1 MSALDV
7 RNGRVDIEVP
17 TDEDAKHC
25 ARVLKDQHSSLKSI
39 DLRRGLVTSAGAGAL
54 AKALKGGSSLRHLG
68 LPGNSIGDVGVG
80 AIGRA
85 LEGNLGCVLA
95 SVDLSAT
102 GITVVGLS
110 NLVQGVSRLPNL
122 HTVCLNDNNLAQE
135 AGLQLSNLLKAST
148 SLHTVLAG
156 GNYLGDRGLA
166 ALCGAFCYLKP
177 ARVLSLDV
185 SGNGIGDLGAQWLCK
200 GISALC
206 RNQQDTAGGG
216 SGSGIRDLRLRGNN
230 ITHTGAKELATILSE
245 DRCAR
250 DLREL
255 DLSMNTITADGFRPL
270 AVSLRGCREL
280 VRLDV
285 AGCRLGPGGVDAVAD
300 LIAASGPKLTAVV
313 LTPKAEFADRVLG
326 DRGGLAVALRQS
338 LQRLADSLPFAGSVV
353 EVGLGAFLRA
363 DPAAAASIEEI
374 LRERREQQQQ
384 QQQQQQARE
393 AQSSER
399 SAREGSKRGTAAA
412 VAAAGPSRST
422 EKSRAANRTGGGGG
436 GGRKRAE
443 GPQASPAAG
452 GRRAGGGTAP
462 RSGGGGGGGIPTT
475 PRTSNRSNNNPGGRS
490 RQQQGIGKSG
500 ARATGIERPKA
511 GVERQKAAGGTAE
524 RQRRGA
530 GGPRPSPPSGGG
542 VGTSASS
549 SGPGGLQRTSSK
561 ASMRGGGG
569 PAGKY
574 ETGQPRQAVV
584 AGQHHK
590 TTAATLAA
598 RDRAAAD
605 AHAAPHRRLHQGEEL
620 DSIEGFTEPR
630 QAPKS
635 MPPTR
640 ELLASQAAAVTL
652 AAGGGGNT
660 GFYSDGGSGGKKAAR
675 PRSSTGLEA
684 AASGGVVESIAD
696 VVSKVM
702 GDTAAVADG
711 LVTPPPVAPST
722 WDWDKDSGGRAGSAA
737 AGKKE
742 ENDADDS
749 PSTTAS
755 GASTMVPSSVGPVST
770 RQQGGGA
777 KAVAALSRKSSAA
790 SFSTAP
796 ESSSEPEVAAGMTS
810 LALSDGRRSGSNS
823 SSQGTTAIAV
833 SSGGG
838 GGSQQQLVTVED
850 ASRMLAPL
858 VAQEVEKETK
868 KIEIRMQNE
877 MNSALRT
884 MRSEM
889 EAIDREGLMARVAME
904 KRLKTGIKRLLER
917 IDHLERRFSKVE
929 REDRKRLALEAATS
943 SSSVAAAPPP
953 PPRPPA
959 LGGAA
964 DVVVRL
970 QSPSSASETSAA
982 LTKSNRAPD
991 TPEARPLVTWSGGD
1005 GDFSSAAG
1013 STAASSCDGEY
1024 SEAGDDTEA
1033 DIVRMLEEKMAAL
1046 EGKLLGHE
1054 ERQRADPRAAEGMGM
1069 TPAMWA

>member
-54 AKALKGGSSLRHLG
+54 AKALKGNSSLRHLG

-135 AGLQLSNLLKAST
+135 AGLQLSNLLKASA

-206 RNQQDTAGGG
+206 RNQQDAAG

-245 DRCAR
+245 GRCAR

-353 EVGLGAFLRA
+353 E
-363 DPAAAASIEEI
+363 
-374 LRERREQQQQ
+374 
-384 QQQQQQARE
+384 
-393 AQSSER
+393 
-399 SAREGSKRGTAAA
+399 
-412 VAAAGPSRST
+412 
-422 EKSRAANRTGGGGG
+422 
-436 GGRKRAE
+436 
-443 GPQASPAAG
+443 
-452 GRRAGGGTAP
+452 
-462 RSGGGGGGGIPTT
+462 
-475 PRTSNRSNNNPGGRS
+475 
-490 RQQQGIGKSG
+490 GIGKSG
-500 ARATGIERPKA
+500 ARGTGIERPKA
-511 GVERQKAAGGTAE
+511 GLERQKAAGGTAE

-542 VGTSASS
+542 VGTTASS

-569 PAGKY
+569 TAGKP
-574 ETGQPRQAVV
+574 ETGQPRQPVV

-590 TTAATLAA
+590 TTTATLAA
-598 RDRAAAD
+598 RDRAAVD

-620 DSIEGFTEPR
+620 DSIEGFTEQR
-630 QAPKS
+630 QAPKL

-640 ELLASQAAAVTL
+640 ELLASQAAAAVL

-660 GFYSDGGSGGKKAAR
+660 GFYGDGGSGGKKAAG
-675 PRSSTGLEA
+675 PGPSAGLEA
-684 AASGGVVESIAD
+684 SASGGVVESIAD

-722 WDWDKDSGGRAGSAA
+722 WDWDTNSGGPAGSAA
-737 AGKKE
+737 TGKKE

-749 PSTTAS
+749 PATTAS

-770 RQQGGGA
+770 AQQGGGGA
-777 KAVAALSRKSSAA
+777 KAVALSRKSSAA

-810 LALSDGRRSGSNS
+810 LALSDGSRSGLNS
-823 SSQGTTAIAV
+823 SSQGTTAIEV

-868 KIEIRMQNE
+868 KIEIRMQRRVPSSVVCAAAKRVRLALLKHLGAWQNE

-917 IDHLERRFSKVE
+917 IDHLERRFSKLE
-929 REDRKRLALEAATS
+929 REDRKRLALEAA
-943 SSSVAAAPPP
+943 SVAAAPTPP
-953 PPRPPA
+953 PPA

-982 LTKSNRAPD
+982 LNKSNRAPD

-1054 ERQRADPRAAEGMGM
+1054 ERQRTDPRAAEGLGM
-1069 TPAMWA
+1069 SPAMWA

>member
-54 AKALKGGSSLRHLG
+54 AKALKGNSSLRHLG

-80 AIGRA
+80 AIGRT
-85 LEGNLGCVLA
+85 LEGNLGCVLS

-122 HTVCLNDNNLAQE
+122 HTICLNDNNLAQE
-135 AGLQLSNLLKAST
+135 AGLQLSNLLKASA

-206 RNQQDTAGGG
+206 RNQQDAAG

-245 DRCAR
+245 GRCAR

-363 DPAAAASIEEI
+363 DPAAAASIEET
-374 LRERREQQQQ
+374 LHERREQQRQQ

-393 AQSSER
+393 AQSSGR
-399 SAREGSKRGTAAA
+399 SAGDGSKRGTAAA
-412 VAAAGPSRST
+412 VAAAAGPSRSN
-422 EKSRAANRTGGGGG
+422 EKSRAANRTGGGGGG

-462 RSGGGGGGGIPTT
+462 RSAGGGGGNSTT
-475 PRTSNRSNNNPGGRS
+475 PKTSNRSNNNPGGRS

-500 ARATGIERPKA
+500 ARGTGIERPKA
-511 GVERQKAAGGTAE
+511 GLERQKAAGGTAE

-542 VGTSASS
+542 VGTTASS

-569 PAGKY
+569 TAGKP
-574 ETGQPRQAVV
+574 ETGQPRQPVV

-598 RDRAAAD
+598 RDRAAVD

-620 DSIEGFTEPR
+620 DSIEGFTEQR
-630 QAPKS
+630 QAPKL

-640 ELLASQAAAVTL
+640 ELLASQAAAAVL

-660 GFYSDGGSGGKKAAR
+660 GFYGDGGSGGKKAAG
-675 PRSSTGLEA
+675 PGSSAGLEA
-684 AASGGVVESIAD
+684 SASGGVVESIAD

-722 WDWDKDSGGRAGSAA
+722 WDWDTNNGGPAGSAA

-742 ENDADDS
+742 KNDADDS

-755 GASTMVPSSVGPVST
+755 GASTMVPSSVGPVSAA
-770 RQQGGGA
+770 QQGGGGA
-777 KAVAALSRKSSAA
+777 KAVALSRKSSAA

-810 LALSDGRRSGSNS
+810 LALSDGRRSGLNS
-823 SSQGTTAIAV
+823 SSQGTTAIEV

-917 IDHLERRFSKVE
+917 IDHLERRFSKLE
-929 REDRKRLALEAATS
+929 REDRKRLALEAA
-943 SSSVAAAPPP
+943 SVAAAPT
-953 PPRPPA
+953 PPA

-1054 ERQRADPRAAEGMGM
+1054 ERQRADPRAAEGLGM
-1069 TPAMWA
+1069 SPAMWA